1 MDESLSQ
8 DGTPSTQELG
18 FVLRLC
24 QPEIRGQGSGG
35 IRQESETTAV
45 GLEMLDQSHMG
56 FSARLLSIPNSPS
69 AILLQTSCLHAS
81 SQREVLESENHRIVD
96 SWGQA
101 L

>member
-24 QPEIRGQGSGG
+24 QPEIRGQRSGG

-45 GLEMLDQSHMG
+45 GLEMLDQSHVG
-56 FSARLLSIPNSPS
+56 FSARLLSM
-69 AILLQTSCLHAS
+69 
-81 SQREVLESENHRIVD
+81 SQ
-96 SWGQA
+96 GQVRSVA
-101 L
+101 KVRVPGPGV